1 MINKSIWLKGI
12 KRKKSNQ
19 LKENINTDVLI
30 IGGGITGITT
40 AYFLKGSNLNVT
52 LVEQNKIASGQSSL
66 ATGKLTYLQG
76 LISNKIANIYDK
88 ETATNILKLKKKQLK

>member
-12 KRKKSNQ
+12 KWKKSNQ

-40 AYFLKGSNLNVT
+40 AYFLKH
-52 LVEQNKIASGQSSL
+52 Q
-66 ATGKLTYLQG
+66 Y
-76 LISNKIANIYDK
+76 
-88 ETATNILKLKKKQLK
+88 